1 MTIVFDMDNTLTD
14 EFGSTLRPGIVSLL
28 KRLETEG
35 HTLKLWTNSKRN
47 RAVEILRTHVLMSF
61 FVECVYRENY
71 DPQELGLSK
80 DIRKIKGDLLI
91 DDDPNEIEYA
101 RSSGRRACLIR
112 SYRKGHQ
119 GDNEELRRLYEVIR
133 KKHGLIRRLLGK

>member
-91 DDDPNEIEYA
+91 DDDPNEIEYMKKI
-101 RSSGRRACLIR
+101 GRKGFLIS
-112 SYRKGHQ
+112 SYRKGKPSDQ
-119 GDNEELRRLYEVIR
+119 SELLLFYQFIQKLAKKR
-133 KKHGLIRRLLGK
+133 KFR